1 MFERR
6 VPGLRAALA
15 ATVAAVA
22 VTTGAGSAVAAPEA
36 DPMVAPVFH
45 LYGVHKQT
53 RDLWEWR
60 HDGPHL
66 TSDLALPADQSHL
79 ADIITVDND
88 NDGYGEARWTLY
100 KDGRLDFVG
109 MIDGSWHSAKTV
121 GKGWNVYPEVLSPG
135 NLGGAGQ
142 ADLIGRD
149 TAGVLWSYLS
159 YPDGRLTTRTRV
171 GGGWN
176 AYDQLAGQGD
186 LTGDGRADIVA
197 RDRTGV
203 LWLYKGTGDY
213 KAPFAAR
220 TRIGGGWNAYDR
232 LLSLGDD
239 NQDGKVDLLA
249 RKTTGEVLSYA
260 GTGDAAKPFKAPV
273 PYMGAYMKNFNLL

>member
-1 MFERR
+1 MSARHR
-6 VPGLRAALA
+6 PGIRAGLLA
-15 ATVAAVA
+15 TAVA
-22 VTTGAGSAVAAPEA
+22 VATATGASSAVAAPAA
-36 DPMVAPVFH
+36 DPVAPVFN
-45 LYGVHKQT
+45 LYGVHQQT
-53 RDLWEWR
+53 RDLWEWH

-66 TSDLALPADQSHL
+66 TSDLALPADQSGL
-79 ADIITVDND
+79 ADIITVDNTG
-88 NDGYGEARWTLY
+88 DGYGEAKWTLH
-100 KDGRLDFVG
+100 KDGRLDFAGMVG
-109 MIDGSWHSAKTV
+109 DFWQSTKTV
-121 GKGWNVYPEVLSPG
+121 GKGWNIYPEVLSPG
-135 NLGGAGQ
+135 NLGGAAE

-149 TAGVLWSYLS
+149 TAGVLWSYLA
-159 YPDGRLTTRTRV
+159 YPDGRLTTRMRV

-197 RDRTGV
+197 RDKTGV

-213 KAPFAAR
+213 KAPFASR

-232 LLSLGDD
+232 LVSLGDD

-249 RKTTGEVLSYA
+249 RKTTGEVVSYA

-273 PYMGAYMKNFNLL
+273 PFMGAYMKNFNLL

>member
-1 MFERR
+1 MHSERR
-6 VPGLRAALA
+6 RAGLRGALA
-15 ATVAAVA
+15 ATAVA
-22 VTTGAGSAVAAPEA
+22 VATAIGAGSAVAAPQA
-36 DPMVAPVFH
+36 DPVVAPVFH
-45 LYGVHKQT
+45 LYSIYKPTHELV
-53 RDLWEWR
+53 EWYHR
-60 HDGPHL
+60 GPLLVNDGPDGVDH
-66 TSDLALPADQSHL
+66 SDL
-79 ADIITVDND
+79 ADIITADND
-88 NDGYGEARWTLY
+88 NDGGGEVKWILY
-100 KDGRLDFVG
+100 KNGRLDFSSVV
-109 MIDGSWHSAKTV
+109 DGVLRVRTV
-121 GKGWNVYPEVLSPG
+121 GKGWNIYPEVLSPG
-135 NLGGAGQ
+135 NLGGAKE

-197 RDRTGV
+197 RDKTGV

-213 KAPFAAR
+213 RAPFATR
-220 TRIGGGWNAYDR
+220 TRVGGGWNAYDR
-232 LLSLGDD
+232 LLSLGDH

-249 RKTTGEVLSYA
+249 RKTTGEMLSYA

-273 PYMGAYMKNFNLL
+273 PLGTNMKNFNLL